1 MASFRKIGRNW
12 FYRFIDANGVQRE
25 RKGCSDRRATEG
37 MAAAAEA
44 EVARVRSGLLDPKA
58 ERRAAAE
65 RKPIL
70 AHLDDFTAA
79 LTAKGGDPK
88 HVRQTHVYAARVL
101 NLAAVRSVS
110 GLVPSA
116 IMAALGALRDKG
128 LSARTL
134 NAHLTAVKQ
143 FARWLQRDGRCLDN
157 PLAGLSRLPEA
168 ADRRVIRRPL
178 EADELRRLIDTTR
191 DAPPWQ
197 GLSGPDRSMLYMIG
211 AATGFRRSEL
221 ASLTPASFR
230 LHDEPPVIVCEPAYT
245 KNGKTAEQ
253 PVPDT
258 LAAALRPWVARKAA
272 DRPVFDPL
280 PEKTGRMLKAD
291 LTRAGIA
298 AVDASGRVVDLHSL
312 RHGFITTLA
321 RAGVPIKTLQTL
333 ARHSDPKLTL
343 NVYTHLTVHDTAAAL
358 DALPDLTGPAAPP
371 EAMAATG
378 TDGGRISEP
387 LSLHFPYAGDG
398 SGRDLADA
406 GGIDETTPDVG
417 GCRNSLESSDL
428 DGSCRDLTEPVGSA
442 PRRTRTYNPLIK
454 RLPPSCPISLP
465 TNAIG
470 SSRVGRVAIW
480 VAPRPPVP
488 VAARSS
494 ASG

>member
-1 MASFRKIGRNW
+1 
-12 FYRFIDANGVQRE
+12 
-25 RKGCSDRRATEG
+25 
-37 MAAAAEA
+37 
-44 EVARVRSGLLDPKA
+44 
-58 ERRAAAE
+58 
-65 RKPIL
+65 
-70 AHLDDFTAA
+70 
-79 LTAKGGDPK
+79 
-88 HVRQTHVYAARVL
+88 
-101 NLAAVRSVS
+101 
-110 GLVPSA
+110 
-116 IMAALGALRDKG
+116 

-157 PLAGLSRLPEA
+157 PLAGLSRLHEA

-178 EADELRRLIDTTR
+178 EADELRRLIEATR
-191 DAPPWQ
+191 EAPPWQ

-221 ASLTPASFR
+221 ASLTPASFC
-230 LHDEPPVIVCEPAYT
+230 LHVEPPVIVCEAAYT
-245 KNGKTAEQ
+245 KNGRTAEQ
-253 PVPDT
+253 PIPDA
-258 LAAALRPWVARKAA
+258 LAVALRPWVAAKAA

-298 AVDASGRVVDLHSL
+298 AVDASGRVVDMHSL

-358 DALPDLTGPAAPP
+358 GALPDLTGPAAHP
-371 EAMAATG
+371 EPMAATG
-378 TDGGRISEP
+378 TDGGRRSDP

-398 SGRDLADA
+398 SGRDVADS
-406 GGIDETTPDVG
+406 GGINETTPDVG

-428 DGSCRDLTEPVGSA
+428 DGSGRDQAEPVGSA

-454 RLPPSCPISLP
+454 RLPPSGPIPLP
-465 TNAIG
+465 DNAIG
-470 SSRVGRVAIW
+470 SSYMGWGAIRVAPDP
-480 VAPRPPVP
+480 AVP
-488 VAARSS
+488 VAAK
-494 ASG
+494 ASGSGRSRVRSGRWSIAP